1 VFNLKS
7 QFSLPRPQIRFAAA
21 TDLTPVWRTIAR
33 SGKRVEMSEA
43 DNKLL
48 QTLQSSM
55 HPNDLLIL
63 FTSKNY
69 EANHEALFLVND
81 KERRDFEDLT
91 AIYEALKT
99 TSLVAAEKLFQIIV
113 QKLQMATRLPKS
125 DIDGNYGYYNSD
137 YQIFYPQNGDKD
149 C

>member
-1 VFNLKS
+1 MKS
-7 QFSLPRPQIRFAAA
+7 QFSLPNPQIRFAAA
-21 TDLTPVWRTIAR
+21 TDLTTVWRTIAR
-33 SGKRVEMSEA
+33 SGKRKEMSEA
-43 DNKLL
+43 DNKLM

-55 HPNDLLIL
+55 HPKDLLIL
-63 FTSKNY
+63 LTSKNA
-69 EANHEALFLVND
+69 EASQEALFLVND

-113 QKLQMATRLPKS
+113 QKLQTATRFPQS
-125 DIDGNYGYYNSD
+125 GIEGNYGYYNSD
-137 YQIFYPQNGDKD
+137 YQVFHSKNGDKD